1 MQTPDR
7 SPQQEREQAAQ
18 PASEQWADTD
28 APLPDVPDAGD
39 DSEPLVPATPP
50 NITNEMLTVDGA
62 IAAGTLD
69 DDDDRTL
76 YERTLDAQAEHDQ
89 NAGDRPA

>member
-7 SPQQEREQAAQ
+7 SPQQDAEQAVQ
-18 PASEQWADTD
+18 PSSEQWVDAD

-39 DSEPLVPATPP
+39 DTAPLMPATPP

-62 IAAGTLD
+62 ITAGTLD

-76 YERTLDAQAEHDQ
+76 YERTLDAQPEQ